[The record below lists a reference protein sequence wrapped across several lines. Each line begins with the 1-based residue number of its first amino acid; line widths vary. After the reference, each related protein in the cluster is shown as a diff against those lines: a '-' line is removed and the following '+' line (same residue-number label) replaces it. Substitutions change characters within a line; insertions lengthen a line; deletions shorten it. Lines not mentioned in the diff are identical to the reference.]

1 MEKVVKILMERDR
14 LSEADTKREVQNFI
28 DDATD
33 LLMEGDHEGI
43 EELLM
48 DNLGLEPD
56 YLEDL
61 LF

>member
-1 MEKVVKILMERDR
+1 MEKVVKILMERDG
-14 LSEADTKREVQNFI
+14 LSEADAKHEVQNFI

-33 LLMEGDHEGI
+33 LLMEGDHEGV

>member
-1 MEKVVKILMERDR
+1 MERDGM
-14 LSEADTKREVQNFI
+14 SEADAKREVQNFN

-33 LLMEGDHEGI
+33 LLMEGNHECV

-48 DNLGLEPD
+48 DNLWLEPD

>member
-1 MEKVVKILMERDR
+1 MEKVVKILMERDG
-14 LSEADTKREVQNFI
+14 LSEADAKHEVQNFI
-28 DDATD
+28 DDAID
-33 LLMEGDHEGI
+33 LLMEGDHEGV

-48 DNLGLEPD
+48 DNLELEPD

>member
-1 MEKVVKILMERDR
+1 MERVVKILMERDGM
-14 LSEADTKREVQNFI
+14 SEADAKREVQNFI

-48 DNLGLEPD
+48 DSLGLEPD

>member
-14 LSEADTKREVQNFI
+14 LSEADAKREVQNFI

-33 LLMEGDHEGI
+33 LLMEGDHEGV